1 MSFVT
6 CDFVMICLHL
16 THHRLFISLHVMTYE
31 LKGYLSVCLSVCMSV
46 CMCVCVCLGVNSFH
60 AYMSNEGVPMLRDS
74 DLYRWFRH
82 CKQLNALPLIHAE
95 NGSLI
100 EEVLT
105 YLLTLSYTVATV

>member
-1 MSFVT
+1 
-6 CDFVMICLHL
+6 
-16 THHRLFISLHVMTYE
+16 MTYE

>member
-1 MSFVT
+1 
-6 CDFVMICLHL
+6 
-16 THHRLFISLHVMTYE
+16 
-31 LKGYLSVCLSVCMSV
+31 
-46 CMCVCVCLGVNSFH
+46 
-60 AYMSNEGVPMLRDS
+60 MLRDS